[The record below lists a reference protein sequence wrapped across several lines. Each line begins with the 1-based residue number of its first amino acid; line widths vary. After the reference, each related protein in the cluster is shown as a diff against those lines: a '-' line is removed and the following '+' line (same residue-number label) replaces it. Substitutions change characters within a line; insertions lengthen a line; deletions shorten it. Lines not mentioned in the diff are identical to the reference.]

1 MPASCHRHAS
11 GFTLLEVLIAL
22 FVLGFGLLALAAL
35 QIRTYSATRDAE
47 YQSIAALHAEGL
59 AEAMRANPKRTGVT
73 NEPWSWQHYL
83 TGETGVV
90 GATTKACTTYDD
102 AAQGFSSGSV
112 ECTQDEIAAH
122 DLALFKARLE
132 SAFPG
137 ADEVKAGVC
146 PSADLSAPPTLGS
159 LGCDASGPLAIKI
172 AWRVKVGSDTNQKLS
187 ASSGT
192 TSSLREMGFQMRFS
206 P

>member
-1 MPASCHRHAS
+1 MPARPHKHSG

-59 AEAMRANPKRTGVT
+59 AEAMRANPKRTGDT
-73 NEPWSWQHYL
+73 NEPWSWQHYV
-83 TGETGVV
+83 TGEAGVA
-90 GATTKACTTYDD
+90 GAAVKSCTTYDD
-102 AAQGFSSGSV
+102 AAQGFSPGSA
-112 ECTQDEIAAH
+112 ECDQDEIAAH

-137 ADEVKAGVC
+137 AEEVKAGVC
-146 PSADLSAPPTLGS
+146 PGADLSASPTPGS

-187 ASSGT
+187 ASNGT
-192 TSSLREMGFQMRFS
+192 MSSLREMGFQMRFS